1 MMPEEPINPS
11 EERLRRHAQER
22 RAQGGEFALHPATR
36 RMLQGEVARTLGAQ
50 AAAKPRGFLAW
61 LNSWNARLA
70 LGATAAVVVGGA
82 VIWWNNR
89 PNEQPMHMA
98 FASAPATEKLLAG
111 SEGTRGFSAAD
122 KDVALVAAPSA
133 QPELEVMKR
142 ESADAPRPAAN
153 TLNLAAV
160 DRLDTKV
167 LAQNGRQ
174 LFYKAQAVTNS
185 VQATEAS
192 GTLAP
197 TSFGYAIPAAQMEA
211 VKQNAGQQLAVN
223 YANAGGQNVQAG
235 QAGVSFADTY
245 QNQAASG
252 GAQAG
257 RATSATFGT
266 DASKAL
272 AENSDAGKFQNAP
285 AVTLLNDEAK
295 VAETRARALRPV
307 AAPAR
312 PAEEQARG
320 AATLAQNAPA
330 SEAATP
336 PAKSETPS
344 RFYRVNET
352 ANAERSRS
360 KASASA
366 AAPVLNNFVIEQRSN
381 TVRVIDGDGSVY
393 EGAIETAPLPSS
405 GPGALQELVLDTKTE
420 TAPRHQELSFRA
432 AGSNVTLRQTVV
444 VNGRFSPEPAA
455 AATASKLQTSLAGR
469 RSAAPSAST
478 FSGEYDTATN
488 TAPTIEGTVRIGTT
502 NQQWFRAYRRAP

>member
-111 SEGTRGFSAAD
+111 SEGTRGFSMAD
-122 KDVALVAAPSA
+122 KDVALVAASAA
-133 QPELEVMKR
+133 QPELEVTKR

-223 YANAGGQNVQAG
+223 YANAGGSNGYNVLK
-235 QAGVSFADTY
+235 SMI
-245 QNQAASG
+245 S
-252 GAQAG
+252 
-257 RATSATFGT
+257 TFC
-266 DASKAL
+266 
-272 AENSDAGKFQNAP
+272 FI
-285 AVTLLNDEAK
+285 V
-295 VAETRARALRPV
+295 
-307 AAPAR
+307 
-312 PAEEQARG
+312 
-320 AATLAQNAPA
+320 
-330 SEAATP
+330 SEA
-336 PAKSETPS
+336 
-344 RFYRVNET
+344 F
-352 ANAERSRS
+352 
-360 KASASA
+360 KA
-366 AAPVLNNFVIEQRSN
+366 Q
-381 TVRVIDGDGSVY
+381 
-393 EGAIETAPLPSS
+393 
-405 GPGALQELVLDTKTE
+405 
-420 TAPRHQELSFRA
+420 
-432 AGSNVTLRQTVV
+432 
-444 VNGRFSPEPAA
+444 
-455 AATASKLQTSLAGR
+455 
-469 RSAAPSAST
+469 
-478 FSGEYDTATN
+478 
-488 TAPTIEGTVRIGTT
+488 
-502 NQQWFRAYRRAP
+502 